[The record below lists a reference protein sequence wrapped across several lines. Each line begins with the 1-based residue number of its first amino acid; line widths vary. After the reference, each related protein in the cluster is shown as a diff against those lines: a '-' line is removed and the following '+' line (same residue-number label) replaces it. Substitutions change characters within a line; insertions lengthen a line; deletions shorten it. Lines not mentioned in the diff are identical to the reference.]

1 MNERI
6 KKLTDEALK
15 LPPVERAELIEGIL
29 QSLDATDPRLD
40 RLWASEVADRVA
52 AYQRGEIEAHDFD
65 EVIGKYRTQAKG
77 P

>member
-15 LPPVERAELIEGIL
+15 LAPMERVELIEGIL

-40 RLWASEVADRVA
+40 SLWAREAADRIA

-65 EVIGKYRTQAKG
+65 EVIGKYRNQAKDI
-77 P
+77 